1 MKIEKQKTVAFTGHR
16 QERITTDRNTLFAE
30 LYRTV
35 GALYEQGYTTYLTG
49 MAQGFDL
56 LAAEAVWQYRNDTHA
71 DIRLVAVI
79 PFRTQF
85 GRFSSEDKHRYIRIA
100 SVAECV
106 ILSDN
111 YYRGCFHRRND
122 YLIENAA
129 RVVAYYDQTP
139 NGGTHYTVQQ
149 AIRKELKVINLYNDT
164 AMIFLADTEK
174 LHDFVTLSKSEFLNK
189 HPQVS
194 EQQYDYA
201 VAVYNLI

>member
-1 MKIEKQKTVAFTGHR
+1 MKIEKRKSVAFTGHR
-16 QERITTDRNTLFAE
+16 QERITTDRNTLFTE

-35 GALYEQGYTTYLTG
+35 RALYEQGYTTYLTG

-71 DIRLVAVI
+71 YIRLVAVI

-85 GRFSSEDKHRYIRIA
+85 GGFSPEDKHRYIRIA

-129 RVVAYYDQTP
+129 VVVAYYDQTP
-139 NGGTHYTVQQ
+139 NGGTHYTV
-149 AIRKELKVINLYNDT
+149 
-164 AMIFLADTEK
+164 
-174 LHDFVTLSKSEFLNK
+174 
-189 HPQVS
+189 
-194 EQQYDYA
+194 
-201 VAVYNLI
+201 